1 MSTTDPVCQMTVEEE
16 QAAASYQH
24 DGREYYFCAQGCRD
38 RFAENPERFLNGQT
52 SKRSEDSHSEP
63 DALPADGV
71 FTRIDLPI
79 QGMSCASCVEKI
91 ETGLSK
97 LEGVKEA
104 SVNFAAEKGTVVY
117 DASRVSVERIVRE
130 IENIGYGTRSEE
142 IAIPIRGMSCASCVD
157 KIETE
162 LRGLPGVTRAQ
173 VNFAAEKATVSFI
186 PSIHSP
192 ADLRKAIREIGYEP
206 LEIADTPAAADYEKQ
221 ARDREIRRLGLK
233 TLIGAVLS
241 VPLLMSMLS
250 EWLPG
255 MPEWLTSH
263 FAQFLLAT
271 PVHFWVGWQFHIGF
285 WKALRHKTADM
296 NTLVS
301 LGTNAGY
308 IYSTVVTFV
317 PGFFVGEGIRPGVY
331 FETVAILHTL
341 IILGRYFEARAKGR
355 TSEAIKKLM
364 GLQAKTARVV
374 RDGQETD
381 IPIEDVQ
388 IGDTIVV
395 RPGEKIPVDGAV
407 LQGSSAVD
415 ESMLTGESMPV
426 EKLAGSE
433 VYGGTLNKTGSF
445 RFKATKVG
453 KETALAQ
460 IIKLVEAAQ
469 GSKPPIQ
476 RTADKIAGIFVPIV
490 ISVAVLSF
498 GVWYFFGPQPA
509 LIFALANF
517 MAVLLIACPCAIG
530 LAAPTAVMVGIGKGA
545 EHGILFRGAEALQ
558 VASKLTTVVLDKT
571 GTLTKGEPS
580 VTDVVT
586 ASGFHQQDILHY
598 AASAEKG
605 SEHPLGEAIVKRAS
619 EEGLEIETADSFN
632 AIPGHGI
639 EAKITG
645 KNLLLGNLKLMRDRD
660 IPLRGLDNQA
670 ERLADEGKTPMFV
683 AIDGRAAGIIAV
695 ADTVKPNSQEA
706 VKALQEL
713 GLKVAMITGD
723 NKRTAQ
729 AIAKQIGVD
738 RVMAEVL
745 PHDKAEEVKRLQA
758 ERKVVAMVGDGI
770 NDAPALAQADVG
782 IAIGTGADV
791 AMEASDITLI
801 SGDLRG
807 IVTSIALSKRTMRTM
822 KQNFFWAFA
831 YNTVLIPVAAGVLY
845 PFAGILLSP
854 VLAGAAMAFSSVSV
868 VSNSLRLRTFRP
880 RLAAVES
887 AYDGIVPRVAEKVGP
902 V

>member
-1 MSTTDPVCQMTVEEE
+1 MAIDPVCSMEVDEKK
-16 QAAASYQH
+16 AAATY
-24 DGREYYFCAQGCRD
+24 EYKDQTFYFCAVMCRD
-38 RFAENPERFLNGQT
+38 RFVENPEIFLDGRPAD
-52 SKRSEDSHSEP
+52 RSEDVSHEP
-63 DALPADGV
+63 DAPAAEGD
-71 FTRIDLPI
+71 FRRIDLPI
-79 QGMSCASCVEKI
+79 RGMSCASCVEKI

-117 DASRVSVERIVRE
+117 DLSRVSVGRILRE
-130 IENIGYGTRSEE
+130 IEKIGYGTRTEE
-142 IAIPIRGMSCASCVD
+142 VTIPIRGMSCASCVD
-157 KIETE
+157 KIETQ

-206 LEIADTPAAADYEKQ
+206 LEIADTPAAADYEKE
-221 ARDREIRRLGLK
+221 ARDREIRQLGLK
-233 TLIGAVLS
+233 TLVGAVLS
-241 VPLLMSMLS
+241 MPLLMSMIS

-255 MPEWLTSH
+255 MPKWLTSH

-271 PVHFWVGWQFHIGF
+271 PVHFWVGWQFHVGF
-285 WKALRHKTADM
+285 WKALKHKTADM

-308 IYSTVVTFV
+308 IYSTVVTFA
-317 PGFFVGEGIRPGVY
+317 PGFFMGEGIHAGVY

-341 IILGRYFEARAKGR
+341 IILGRFFEARAKGR

-374 RDGQETD
+374 RNGEETD
-381 IPIEDVQ
+381 IPIEEVQ
-388 IGDTIVV
+388 VGDTIIV

-415 ESMLTGESMPV
+415 ESMLTGESIPV

-445 RFKATKVG
+445 QFKATKVG
-453 KETALAQ
+453 RETALAQ

-476 RTADKIAGIFVPIV
+476 KTADKIAGVFVPIV
-490 ISVAVLSF
+490 ISIAVLSF
-498 GVWYFFGPQPA
+498 GIWYFFGPQPA

-530 LAAPTAVMVGIGKGA
+530 LAAPTAVMVGVGKGA
-545 EHGILFRGAEALQ
+545 ENGILFRGAEALQ
-558 VASKLTTVVLDKT
+558 VASRLTTVVLDKT

-580 VTDVVT
+580 VTDIVV
-586 ASGFHQQDILHY
+586 ASGFEQKDIFRY

-605 SEHPLGEAIVKRAS
+605 SEHPLGEAIVKRAN
-619 EEGLEIETADSFN
+619 EQGLEIVATDSFN

-639 EAKITG
+639 EAKIAG
-645 KNLLLGNLKLMRDRD
+645 KDLLLGNLKLMRDRGISLD
-660 IPLRGLDNQA
+660 GLEKEA
-670 ERLADEGKTPMFV
+670 ERLADEGKTAMFV
-683 AIDGRAAGIIAV
+683 AIHGRVAGIIGV
-695 ADTVKPNSQEA
+695 ADTLKPNSQEA
-706 VKALQEL
+706 VKALHRLRLE
-713 GLKVAMITGD
+713 VAMITGD

-729 AIAKQIGVD
+729 AIAKQMGID

-745 PHDKAEEVKRLQA
+745 PQDKAEEVKRLQT

-822 KQNFFWAFA
+822 NQNFFWAFV
-831 YNTVLIPVAAGVLY
+831 YNTILIPVAAGVLY
-845 PFAGILLSP
+845 PAAGILLSP
-854 VLAGAAMAFSSVSV
+854 LLAGAAMAFSSVSV

-880 RLAAVES
+880 RLAAAAS
-887 AYDGIVPRVAEKVGP
+887 A
-902 V
+902 

>member
-1 MSTTDPVCQMTVEEE
+1 
-16 QAAASYQH
+16 
-24 DGREYYFCAQGCRD
+24 
-38 RFAENPERFLNGQT
+38 
-52 SKRSEDSHSEP
+52 
-63 DALPADGV
+63 
-71 FTRIDLPI
+71 
-79 QGMSCASCVEKI
+79 
-91 ETGLSK
+91 
-97 LEGVKEA
+97 
-104 SVNFAAEKGTVVY
+104 
-117 DASRVSVERIVRE
+117 
-130 IENIGYGTRSEE
+130 
-142 IAIPIRGMSCASCVD
+142 MSCASCVD
-157 KIETE
+157 KIETA
-162 LRGLPGVTRAQ
+162 LRELPGVTEAQ
-173 VNFAAEKATVSFI
+173 VNFAAEKAAVSFI

-206 LEIADTPAAADYEKQ
+206 LEISDTPASTDYEKE
-221 ARDREIRRLGLK
+221 ARDREIWQLGFK
-233 TLIGAVLS
+233 TLVGAVLS
-241 VPLLMSMLS
+241 VPLLLAMLS
-250 EWLPG
+250 EWLA
-255 MPEWLTSH
+255 MPEWLMNH
-263 FAQFLLAT
+263 FLQFILAT
-271 PVHFWVGWQFHIGF
+271 PVHVWVGWQFHVGL
-285 WKALRHKTADM
+285 WKALKHKTADM

-308 IYSTVVTFV
+308 IYSTVVTFA
-317 PGFFVGEGIRPGVY
+317 PGFFAREGLAAGVY

-341 IILGRYFEARAKGR
+341 IILGRFFEARAKGR

-374 RDGQETD
+374 RGGQEVD
-381 IPIEDVQ
+381 IPIEEVQ
-388 IGDTIVV
+388 VGDTVVV
-395 RPGEKIPVDGAV
+395 RPGEKIPVDGTV

-415 ESMLTGESMPV
+415 ESMLTGESIPV
-426 EKLAGSE
+426 EKLSGSE
-433 VYGGTLNKTGSF
+433 VYGGTFNKTGSF

-476 RTADKIAGIFVPIV
+476 KTADKIAGIFVPIV
-490 ISVAVLSF
+490 ITIALLSF
-498 GVWYFFGPQPA
+498 GVWYLFGPQPA
-509 LIFALANF
+509 IIFALANF

-545 EHGILFRGAEALQ
+545 ENGILFRGAEALQ
-558 VASKLTTVVLDKT
+558 VGSKLTTVVLDKT

-580 VTDVVT
+580 VTDLVT
-586 ASGFHQQDILHY
+586 AAGFHQKDILRY

-619 EEGLEIETADSFN
+619 DEGLEIKATDSFN

-639 EAKITG
+639 EAKIAGTD
-645 KNLLLGNLKLMRDRD
+645 LLLGNLKLMRDRRISLD
-660 IPLRGLDNQA
+660 GLDEEA

-683 AIDGRAAGIIAV
+683 AIEGRAAGIIAV
-695 ADTVKPNSQEA
+695 ADTLKPNSKDA
-706 VKALQEL
+706 VKALHGL
-713 GLKVAMITGD
+713 GLEVAMITGD

-729 AIAKQIGVD
+729 AIAKQIGID

-745 PHDKAEEVKRLQA
+745 PQDKAEEVKRLQA

-822 KQNFFWAFA
+822 KQNFFWAFI
-831 YNTVLIPVAAGVLY
+831 YNVVLIPVAAGVLY
-845 PFAGILLSP
+845 PAAGILLSP
-854 VLAGAAMAFSSVSV
+854 ILAGAAMAFSSVSV

-880 RLAAVES
+880 RLAAPVS
-887 AYDGIVPRVAEKVGP
+887 A
-902 V
+902 

>member
-1 MSTTDPVCQMTVEEE
+1 MTAIDPVCHMTVEETE
-16 QAAASYQH
+16 AAATYKYK
-24 DGREYYFCAQGCRD
+24 DETFYFCAVMCRD
-38 RFAENPERFLNGQT
+38 RFAENPEKFLNGHPLT
-52 SKRSEDSHSEP
+52 ETVDDFSKETQE
-63 DALPADGV
+63 LGKQNGLE
-71 FTRIDLPI
+71 RIDLPV
-79 QGMSCASCVEKI
+79 QGMSCASCVERI
-91 ETGLSK
+91 ETGIAK
-97 LEGVKEA
+97 LAGVKQA
-104 SVNFAAEKGTVVY
+104 SVNLAAERASVLY
-117 DASRVSVERIVRE
+117 DPAQISARCLVTEVE
-130 IENIGYGTRSEE
+130 NLGYGTRTEE
-142 IAIPIRGMSCASCVD
+142 ITVPIRGMSCASCVD
-157 KIETE
+157 KIETQ

-173 VNFAAEKATVSFI
+173 VNFAAEKATVNFI

-206 LEIADTPAAADYEKQ
+206 LEIADTSAAADYEKE
-221 ARDREIRRLGLK
+221 ARDREIRQLRVK
-233 TLIGAVLS
+233 TLVGAMLS
-241 VPLLMSMLS
+241 IPLLLGMVSD
-250 EWLPG
+250 WFPG
-255 MPEWLTSH
+255 MPKWLTNH
-263 FAQFLLAT
+263 FVQFLLAT
-271 PVHFWVGWQFHIGF
+271 PVHLWVGWQFHAGF
-285 WKALRHKTADM
+285 WKALKYKTADM

-308 IYSTVVTFV
+308 IYSTVVTFA
-317 PGFFVGEGIRPGVY
+317 PGFFVGEGIHAGVY

-341 IILGRYFEARAKGR
+341 IILGRFFEARAKGR

-364 GLQAKTARVV
+364 GLQAKTARVI
-374 RDGQETD
+374 RDGRELD
-381 IPIEDVQ
+381 IPVQDVQ
-388 IGDTIVV
+388 LGDIVVV
-395 RPGEKIPVDGAV
+395 RPGEKISVDGV
-407 LQGSSAVD
+407 LEQGSSAVD
-415 ESMLTGESMPV
+415 ESMLTGESLPV
-426 EKLAGSE
+426 EKLSGSE

-445 RFKATKVG
+445 HFKATKVG
-453 KETALAQ
+453 KDTALAQ

-476 RTADKIAGIFVPIV
+476 RTADKIAGVFVPIV
-490 ISVAVLSF
+490 ISIAALSF

-545 EHGILFRGAEALQ
+545 EHGILFRGAEALE

-586 ASGFHQQDILHY
+586 ARDFHQRDILRY

-605 SEHPLGEAIVKRAS
+605 SEHPLGEAIVKRAN
-619 EEGLEIETADSFN
+619 EEGIEIEAADFFN

-639 EAKITG
+639 EAKIAG
-645 KNLLLGNLKLMRDRD
+645 KDLLLGNLKWMRDRRISLD
-660 IPLRGLDNQA
+660 GLDKES

-695 ADTVKPNSQEA
+695 ADTLKPNSQEA
-706 VKALQEL
+706 VKALHGL
-713 GLKVAMITGD
+713 GLEVAMITGD
-723 NKRTAQ
+723 NKRTAH
-729 AIAKQIGVD
+729 AIAKQIGID

-745 PHDKAEEVKRLQA
+745 PQDKAQEVKRLQA
-758 ERKVVAMVGDGI
+758 EKKVVAMVGDGI

-782 IAIGTGADV
+782 IAIGTGTDV

-807 IVTSIALSKRTMRTM
+807 IVTAIALSKRTMRTM
-822 KQNFFWAFA
+822 KQNFFWAFI

-845 PFAGILLSP
+845 PVAGILMSP
-854 VLAGAAMAFSSVSV
+854 IFAGAAMAFSSVSV

-880 RLAAVES
+880 RSVAV
-887 AYDGIVPRVAEKVGP
+887 ADT
-902 V
+902 